1 MSSTTP
7 TFVRSYLFSLN
18 QSQLELYLL
27 DPTISFDALCSA
39 MNESLPSSVGSL
51 AASHCLRLI
60 SDSFPQFAAFEN
72 WTFIGFLSSD
82 KSIFRDLCPPED
94 RPPDLTH
101 ALFTLDVPS
110 FLLSVCPPSLDLC
123 PCMAKLHCAAEFAI
137 KLPQH
142 AQKVHGPVEEG
153 SDSSITAVLLAL
165 APCGSGKIVG
175 RAWGLSGRKVYHFH
189 FQFPLTH
196 IQIWVIVANPS

>member
-1 MSSTTP
+1 MAPTPAPSSTRAPTLAAIVSSGPSVFGSIGGRDVRLYQLPDMSSTTTP

-39 MNESLPSSVGSL
+39 MNESLPSSVGPL

-94 RPPDLTH
+94 SPPDLPH

-110 FLLSVCPPSLDLC
+110 FLLRVCPPGLDLR
-123 PCMAKLHCAAEFAI
+123 PRMAKLHCAAEFAI

-142 AQKVHGPVEEG
+142 AQKHVSQV
-153 SDSSITAVLLAL
+153 SS
-165 APCGSGKIVG
+165 S
-175 RAWGLSGRKVYHFH
+175 
-189 FQFPLTH
+189 Q
-196 IQIWVIVANPS
+196 

>member
-1 MSSTTP
+1 MSSTIP

-39 MNESLPSSVGSL
+39 MNESLPSSVGPL

-110 FLLSVCPPSLDLC
+110 FLLRVCPPGLDLR
-123 PCMAKLHCAAEFAI
+123 PRMAKLHCAAEFAI

-142 AQKVHGPVEEG
+142 AQKHVSQV
-153 SDSSITAVLLAL
+153 SS
-165 APCGSGKIVG
+165 S
-175 RAWGLSGRKVYHFH
+175 
-189 FQFPLTH
+189 Q
-196 IQIWVIVANPS
+196 